1 MSQHSTKEILIEA
14 RKLVEKGWCQYTF
27 LDGDK
32 VCTSYAIYCA
42 ADPDRGHTGAALI
55 AMRKSL
61 GLWPFG
67 TLTFWNDTPGR
78 TQAEVLAAFD
88 KAIAEAQ

>member
-1 MSQHSTKEILIEA
+1 MTTKDILIEA
-14 RKLVEKGWCQYTF
+14 RKLVEKGWCQYTL

-32 VCTSYAIYCA
+32 VCASHAIYCA
-42 ADPDRGHTGAALI
+42 AGPGDDYTGRAFVAV
-55 AMRKSL
+55 RKSL

-67 TLTFWNDTPGR
+67 TLTAWNDTPGR

-88 KAIAEAQ
+88 KAIAEA